1 MIAVAIIVA
10 SVFAI
15 GGVLL
20 HALYTIVELKGYER
34 GLTEAEGIFRELEEI
49 RGVTFYDVTRWCKAK
64 GYALVDKEWY
74 DEAVALYNAEEN
86 LKR

>member
-34 GLTEAEGIFRELEEI
+34 GLTEAEEIF
-49 RGVTFYDVTRWCKAK
+49 
-64 GYALVDKEWY
+64 KE
-74 DEAVALYNAEEN
+74 V
-86 LKR
+86 KK

>member
-20 HALYTIVELKGYER
+20 HALYTVAELNGYIR
-34 GLTEAEGIFRELEEI
+34 GLEDAEQIFVDVNKHHLNNCLEYMADKYDTSRAEVEKELGATE
-49 RGVTFYDVTRWCKAK
+49 
-64 GYALVDKEWY
+64 
-74 DEAVALYNAEEN
+74 
-86 LKR
+86 